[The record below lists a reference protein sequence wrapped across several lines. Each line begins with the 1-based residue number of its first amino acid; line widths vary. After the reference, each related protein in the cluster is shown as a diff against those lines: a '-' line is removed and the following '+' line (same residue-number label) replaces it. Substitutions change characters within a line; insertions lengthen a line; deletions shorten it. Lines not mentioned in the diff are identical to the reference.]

1 MAAGSK
7 PDGLR
12 RRGWVEARHADG
24 PGPGLEFWSDIRGAA
39 EHDSRPANDDLVVQP
54 AQFSAEPILQPP
66 VTELVLL
73 AAFGQHVANQ
83 CLWRGPQRRQHAPI
97 QQPRL
102 LQPRWRR
109 RRPFLR
115 RTPAITFNH

>member
-7 PDGLR
+7 PHEHVGR
-12 RRGWVEARHADG
+12 IGNQVHHAVG
-24 PGPGLEFWSDIRGAA
+24 SVPGLEFRSDTRGAA
-39 EHDSRPANDDLVVQP
+39 EYDSRPANDDLVVQP
-54 AQFSAEPILQPP
+54 ARFSAEPILQPP
-66 VTELVLL
+66 ITALVLL

-83 CLWRGPQRRQHAPI
+83 RLWRGPQRRQHAPI

-102 LQPRWRR
+102 HQPRWRR

-115 RTPAITFNH
+115 RTPAITFNP

>member
-1 MAAGSK
+1 MAAGPK
-7 PDGLR
+7 PPELLR
-12 RRGWVEARHADG
+12 RVRLEAQHAVG
-24 PGPGLEFWSDIRGAA
+24 TVPGLEFRSDTRGAA
-39 EHDSRPANDDLVVQP
+39 EYDSRPANDDLVVQP
-54 AQFSAEPILQPP
+54 ARFSAEPILQPP

-83 CLWRGPQRRQHAPI
+83 RLWRGPQRRQHAPI

-102 LQPRWRR
+102 HQPRRRR

-115 RTPAITFNH
+115 RTPAITFNP

>member
-7 PDGLR
+7 PQEHVGRL
-12 RRGWVEARHADG
+12 GNQVHHAVG
-24 PGPGLEFWSDIRGAA
+24 SVPGLEFWSGTRGAA
-39 EHDSRPANDDLVVQP
+39 GHDGRPANDDLVVQP

-83 CLWRGPQRRQHAPI
+83 RLWRGQQRRQHATI

-102 LQPRWRR
+102 Q
-109 RRPFLR
+109 
-115 RTPAITFNH
+115 

>member
-1 MAAGSK
+1 MAAGPK
-7 PDGLR
+7 PPELLR
-12 RRGWVEARHADG
+12 RVRLEAEYADG
-24 PGPGLEFWSDIRGAA
+24 TGPGLEFWSDTRGAA
-39 EHDSRPANDDLVVQP
+39 EHDGRPANDDLVVQP

-83 CLWRGPQRRQHAPI
+83 RLWRGPQRRQRAPI

-102 LQPRWRR
+102 HQPRRRR